1 VGFGPLRYVSV
12 EFGGSLVTQAA
23 PSFYFVD
30 ERYELWANL
39 VMTTQAC
46 HAIREFTRTQRI
58 DFQYLLKQT
67 ASQLR
72 PPREKWHGETGP
84 GLFPN
89 GEFQNT
95 NPEVHLKSN

>member
-12 EFGGSLVTQAA
+12 EFGGNLVTQAA

-46 HAIREFTRTQRI
+46 HAIREFTRT
-58 DFQYLLKQT
+58 
-67 ASQLR
+67 
-72 PPREKWHGETGP
+72 
-84 GLFPN
+84 
-89 GEFQNT
+89 
-95 NPEVHLKSN
+95 